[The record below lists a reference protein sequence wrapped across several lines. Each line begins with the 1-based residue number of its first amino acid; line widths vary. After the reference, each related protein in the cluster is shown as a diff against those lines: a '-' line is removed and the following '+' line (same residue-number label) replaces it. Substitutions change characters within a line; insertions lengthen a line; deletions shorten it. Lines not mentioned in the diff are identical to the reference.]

1 MIRWFAAHPTAA
13 NLLLLLIVAA
23 GLFAAPTLKR
33 ETFPDYQAKQVEVA
47 VIYRGATAA
56 DVEDAV
62 CRRLIEV
69 LKGVENLAELTC
81 VAQDNRASA
90 IAEMRAGGNVS
101 RFLDDI
107 QTEVAAIDDLPANA
121 ETPVVRELHRTDL
134 VAAVAIAGPM
144 PAGDLKTYA
153 KHLQDRILALPGV
166 SRADL
171 KGFAQRQFQ
180 IEVSKDVLRQ
190 HRLTASQLTR
200 LIAQQSVD
208 LPAGTIETRERD
220 ILIRFTDERRSV
232 GELSG
237 LIVLA
242 GETGG
247 ELTLGQIATIR
258 DGFEK
263 AEDKITFNGQ
273 RAAVLEVHKP
283 RAQDALLVLERVESL
298 IDAEKA
304 KLPET
309 VTLVIAQDMTSIV
322 RDRLQMLVENGIS
335 GLVLVVVVMSLF
347 FRPRIAAWAALGLPV
362 AFFGAFVAMALLGL
376 TINMMT
382 LVALLMAIGMVMDAA
397 VVIADS
403 IAEEARRTSSSLEAV
418 VAGTHKV
425 LPGVLSSFLTTVA
438 VFAPLSFLSGELGAV
453 LEVLPIVLIAA
464 LTASLIQA
472 FWNLPYHMRRS
483 VEHSR
488 TEASSSMRERFDR
501 GFAWVRDSVVGG
513 AADFAIRHRYGVA
526 GFFLVALLGS
536 AGYVGGGYIGRE
548 AMPEIDGDV
557 LEARILMPQGTPL
570 ATTENVVGQ
579 LISALQRVDRTFT
592 PRLPEGG
599 SLVKAVQVRFNEN
612 ATAGEAGPHVATV
625 IVDLLSAEKRSTALD
640 EVVEHWRAE
649 IGEIPGLISLVI
661 QEPGLGP
668 QGIPIEIRIKTPDLD
683 VAERAAHDLARS
695 LETYIGVYNVVHD
708 LRPGKPEVRL
718 SLAEGAHTLGLT
730 AEEAATQLRSAFLG
744 SIAANLQIGAES
756 YEIQVRQAEQD
767 RDDLGELT
775 DFTIMLADGRQV
787 PLNTVANMER
797 GRGWAKVTRIDGERT
812 ITVEAN
818 VDGRKGNAQAI
829 VSHAQATILPE
840 LLKRYPGI
848 DFEIKGQVTRS
859 GQTAASI
866 QRGLLIGLIGIFVI
880 LSFQFGSYIEPIIV
894 MTAVPLAF
902 LGALWG
908 HVLMGYAIS
917 MPSLVGAASL
927 AGIVVNNSILMVQFI
942 KSHAAAGLDIAA
954 AAGQASRDRFR
965 AIFVTASTTIV
976 GILPLLA
983 ETSTQAQVL
992 KPLVISVGFGL
1003 LASTVL
1009 VLVAV
1014 PTLYAILDDFGVT
1027 RRSRRRSRNGGARH
1041 HAQASVLKKW
1051 GDRSKAAKPTTRRA
1065 QRLAPTS

>member
-13 NLLLLLIVAA
+13 NLLFLLIVAA

-33 ETFPDYQAKQVEVA
+33 ETFPDYQAKQVEVEVA
-47 VIYRGATAA
+47 YRGATAA

-69 LKGVENLAELTC
+69 LKGIENLAELTC

-107 QTEVAAIDDLPANA
+107 QTEVAAIDDLPPNA

-144 PAGDLKTYA
+144 SAGDLKAYA
-153 KHLQDRILALPGV
+153 KDLQDRMLALPGV
-166 SRADL
+166 SRVDL
-171 KGFAQRQFQ
+171 KGFSQRQFQ
-180 IEVSKDVLRQ
+180 IEASKDVLRQ
-190 HRLTASQLTR
+190 YGLTASQLTR
-200 LIAQQSVD
+200 LVAQQSVD
-208 LPAGTIETRERD
+208 LPAGTVETREQD

-232 GELSG
+232 GALSG
-237 LIVLA
+237 LVVLA

-247 ELTLGQIATIR
+247 ELRLGQIATIR

-263 AEDKITFNGQ
+263 TEDKITFNGQ
-273 RAAVLEVHKP
+273 RAAVLEVHKA
-283 RAQDALLVLERVESL
+283 RAQDALVVLELIKSL
-298 IDAEKA
+298 IETEKA
-304 KLPET
+304 QLPET

-322 RDRLQMLVENGIS
+322 RDRLQMLVENGFV
-335 GLVLVVVVMSLF
+335 GLALVILVMSLF
-347 FRPRIAAWAALGLPV
+347 FRPRIAVWAAMGLPV
-362 AFFGAFVAMALLGL
+362 AFLGAFAAMALLGL

-382 LVALLMAIGMVMDAA
+382 LVALLMAIGIVMDDSI
-397 VVIADS
+397 VIADS
-403 IAEEARRTSSSLEAV
+403 IAEEARRTGSSLEAA
-418 VAGTHKV
+418 VAGTRRV

-453 LEVLPIVLIAA
+453 LEVLPVVLIAA
-464 LTASLIQA
+464 LAASLTEA
-472 FWNLPYHMRRS
+472 FWILPHHLRHP

-488 TEASSSMRERFDR
+488 VATPSRLRHRFDR
-501 GFAWVRDSVVGG
+501 GFAWVRDSVVGT
-513 AADFAIRHRYGVA
+513 AADLAIRHRYGVA
-526 GFFLVALLGS
+526 GVFLIALLAS

-570 ATTENVVGQ
+570 GATESVVAQ
-579 LISALQRVDRTFT
+579 VTSAIQRVDGAFA
-592 PRLPEGG
+592 PRQPAGEP
-599 SLVKAVQVRFNEN
+599 LVKAVQVRFNEN

-625 IVDLLSAEKRSTALD
+625 TVDLLSAEKRMATLD
-640 EVVEHWRAE
+640 EVVERWRAE
-649 IGEIPGLISLVI
+649 IGEVPGLISLII

-668 QGIPIEIRIKTPDLD
+668 QGIPIEIRITSGDLD

-695 LETYIGVYNVVHD
+695 LETYTGAYNVLHD

-718 SLAEGAHTLGLT
+718 SLADGAHTLGLT
-730 AEEAATQLRSAFLG
+730 AEEVAGQLRSAFLG

-756 YEIQVRQAEQD
+756 YEVQVRHAVQD
-767 RDDLGELT
+767 RDDLGDVA

-787 PLNTVANMER
+787 PLGTIANIER
-797 GRGWAKVTRIDGERT
+797 GRGWAKITRIDGERT
-812 ITVEAN
+812 VTVEAN

-829 VSHAQATILPE
+829 VSHVEATVLPE
-840 LLKRYPGI
+840 LARRYPEVG
-848 DFEIKGQVTRS
+848 FEIRGQAARS
-859 GQTAASI
+859 EQTAASI
-866 QRGLLIGLIGIFVI
+866 RRGFLIGVIGIFVV
-880 LSFQFGSYIEPIIV
+880 LSFQFRSYIEPLVV
-894 MTAVPLAF
+894 MTAIPLAF

-942 KSHAAAGLDIAA
+942 KSHTAAGLDIAT

-965 AIFVTASTTIV
+965 AIFVSASTTIA

-1014 PTLYAILDDFGVT
+1014 PSLYAILDDFGVT
-1027 RRSRRRSRNGGARH
+1027 RRS
-1041 HAQASVLKKW
+1041 
-1051 GDRSKAAKPTTRRA
+1051 DRLNPQVWSKAYAEEVQP
-1065 QRLAPTS
+1065 